1 MTMAETNKW
10 AAQQLQKIADD
21 QQSFINKSLLAA
33 AQDLVSEQEKRRQ
46 QAQDEIDGRT
56 WSPEKW

>member
-1 MTMAETNKW
+1 MAETNKW
-10 AAQQLQKIADD
+10 AVQQLQKIADD

-33 AQDLVSEQEKRRQ
+33 AQDFVSEQEKRRQ